1 VLELSGITARYGRIR
16 ALDDIG
22 VTVARGEAVA
32 VLGPNGAGK
41 TTLMRVIAGA
51 LPPAQGR
58 VVFDG
63 VDVTSLAADA
73 RARAGVAL
81 CPEGRGIFTTLSVE
95 RNLLLGA
102 SPLRARLGGRAARAA
117 IAAGL
122 ERAYELFPV
131 LRERRHASGGA
142 LSGGQQQMLAIG
154 RALMSEP
161 KLLLLDEPS
170 LGLAPIVV
178 DDLYRRLAVLRD
190 SGQTL
195 VVVEESPERA
205 LRVASRAYVLRLG
218 EVTLEG
224 ATEEVREHPALRA
237 AYLGERSEVVV

>member
-1 VLELSGITARYGRIR
+1 
-16 ALDDIG
+16 
-22 VTVARGEAVA
+22 
-32 VLGPNGAGK
+32 
-41 TTLMRVIAGA
+41 MRVIAGA
-51 LPPAQGR
+51 LQPAQGR

-63 VDVTSLAADA
+63 ADVTSLPADA
-73 RARAGVAL
+73 RARAGIAL

-117 IAAGL
+117 IGAGL
-122 ERAYELFPV
+122 ERAFELFPV

-178 DDLYRRLAVLRD
+178 DELYRRLAVLRD
-190 SGQTL
+190 GGQTL

-218 EVTLEG
+218 DVALEG
-224 ATEEVREHPALRA
+224 PTEEVREHPALRA
-237 AYLGERSEVVV
+237 AYLGERTEVPV